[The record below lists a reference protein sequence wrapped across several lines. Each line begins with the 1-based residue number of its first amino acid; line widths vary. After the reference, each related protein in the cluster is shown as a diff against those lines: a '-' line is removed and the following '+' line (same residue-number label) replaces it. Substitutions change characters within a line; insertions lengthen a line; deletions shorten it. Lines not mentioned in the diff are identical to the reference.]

1 MGCVGKNHAGG
12 EMEEAKGWNPCGT
25 ELLGRK
31 TLTYGWMKV
40 VIGDVGDTPF
50 LPPLES
56 FR

>member
-1 MGCVGKNHAGG
+1 MGKNHAGG
-12 EMEEAKGWNPCGT
+12 EMEEAKGWNPAEQSCW
-25 ELLGRK
+25 EEK

>member
-1 MGCVGKNHAGG
+1 MRVERWRRPRAGTPA
-12 EMEEAKGWNPCGT
+12 EQSCWEE
-25 ELLGRK
+25 K

>member
-31 TLTYGWMKV
+31 DLDLWV
-40 VIGDVGDTPF
+40 D
-50 LPPLES
+50 ES
-56 FR
+56 SHRGRRGHPVPAAPGVL